1 MEVKSESR
9 SRNIRT
15 HRRALGGSVSQGKK
29 AGRQPHLWFCIRQEF
44 WRSRAEARRAG
55 LDACK
60 NELVALMD
68 ADDISVETRFEQ
80 QLRMFKNS
88 NADIIGGDIM
98 EFID

>member
-1 MEVKSESR
+1 
-9 SRNIRT
+9 
-15 HRRALGGSVSQGKK
+15 
-29 AGRQPHLWFCIRQEF
+29 
-44 WRSRAEARRAG
+44 
-55 LDACK
+55 
-60 NELVALMD
+60 MD